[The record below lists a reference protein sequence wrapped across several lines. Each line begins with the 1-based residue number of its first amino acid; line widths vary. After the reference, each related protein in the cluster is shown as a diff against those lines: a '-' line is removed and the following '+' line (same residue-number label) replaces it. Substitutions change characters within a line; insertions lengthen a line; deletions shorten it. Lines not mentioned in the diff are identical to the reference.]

1 MEQQE
6 KVLNPEESLRVIRE
20 SIDLAKNKLRENGFQ
35 FLLWGWL
42 VVLACGVDYYL
53 DVILQHPKHYMAWLL
68 MVVVGMPVSVIYEW
82 RRDKR
87 EPGARN
93 IIQDWYGRVWLAFGV
108 SLFLVIALTAPA
120 QQSPVPFILV
130 LVGFATFVSGTML
143 RFLPLQFGAV
153 AMWAGAAACLALGP
167 QEHLLVQAA
176 ATVLGYLIPGYLLN
190 ANVRQRHV

>member
-42 VVLACGVDYYL
+42 VVLASGVDYYL
-53 DVILQHPKHYMAWLL
+53 DVVLQHPKHSMAWLL

-120 QQSPVPFILV
+120 HQSPVPFILV

-143 RFLPLQFGAV
+143 RFPPLQYGAV
-153 AMWAGAAACLALGP
+153 AMWAGAGACLALGP

-190 ANVRQRHV
+190 AKVRQRHV